1 MPIFAEK
8 ESHSEP
14 TVVLNAK
21 QEEEFQRWG
30 YKCRLPIIIT
40 GEPAKRK
47 MNKLTINGFDAFVG
61 DISLMILLRLV
72 IQLNKT
78 GVGTVSKASLV
89 SAGYVTFTGKEQ
101 AIERLR
107 KALGRV
113 LRPYTGH
120 DLIESYGS
128 GAIRLSIHPSLVKYD
143 KRKLSQ
149 HYNEK
154 IKRLARRLP

>member
-1 MPIFAEK
+1 MEAMHIHVLPLEDAENLKVDMPIFAEK

-89 SAGYVTFTGKEQ
+89 SAG
-101 AIERLR
+101 
-107 KALGRV
+107 
-113 LRPYTGH
+113 
-120 DLIESYGS
+120 
-128 GAIRLSIHPSLVKYD
+128 
-143 KRKLSQ
+143 
-149 HYNEK
+149 
-154 IKRLARRLP
+154 